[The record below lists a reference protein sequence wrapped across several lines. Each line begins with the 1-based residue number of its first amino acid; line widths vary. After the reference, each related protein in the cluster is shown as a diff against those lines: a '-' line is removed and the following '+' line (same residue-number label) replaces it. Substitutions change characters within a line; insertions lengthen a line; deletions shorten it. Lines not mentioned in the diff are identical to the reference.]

1 MKINQKITLI
11 FSFILLITCQLMAQ
25 KKDLKGG
32 EKVRALK
39 VGMITEELKLTETQ
53 AIKFWPVYNA
63 FSEKRQN
70 INKQIRK
77 INNEKDDELE
87 NDEILKNE
95 DQVLKLRQD
104 ELELIKEYRDD
115 FLKVISVQQYADLQ
129 ATEKKFNKLLLEK
142 LKERKS
148 KE

>member
-1 MKINQKITLI
+1 MKIKQKVALSFSLI
-11 FSFILLITCQLMAQ
+11 ILITSQLWAQ
-25 KKDLKGG
+25 KKDLKGV
-32 EKVRALK
+32 EKVKALK
-39 VGMITEELKLTETQ
+39 VGMITEELKLTESQ
-53 AIKFWPVYNA
+53 AVKFWPIYNA

-77 INNEKDDELE
+77 INNQNDDDQE
-87 NDEILKNE
+87 NEEILKNE

-115 FLKVISVQQYADLQ
+115 FLKVISVQQYGDLQ
-129 ATEKKFNKLLLEK
+129 AAEKKFNKMLLEK